1 MADQGGFCTECG
13 AVVSST
19 DKFCAGCGH
28 NLGVTPPPPANPPQ
42 APQAPQAAPKDPVRE
57 VPSWRGLK
65 ITVAL
70 IVGFVVLMAVIN
82 DDAPSP
88 TQETRAT
95 TTKAPTTTAM
105 SLSEAWCSDL
115 GKGLTPVQLYGGVKD
130 DYPDVRSFASTALD
144 MTRESCPSELES
156 NESLRIWLQ
165 NWDLIDRT
173 QPEAWCGDLRNGRD
187 PYGLWLWV
195 EDHYPDE
202 EAFAAIALS
211 WMESD
216 CPGQLIENEVVKSWL
231 HDWGLLETTS
241 SGSVTTTVVAT
252 TTTTTEAPASPTT
265 TLAFWRAELV
275 RSDPTIMIRVDRW
288 IEAEMCDDLM
298 AVIDGLEPV
307 MERADPLEVRV
318 LTELARY
325 IFEGVEANVYMQGYE
340 CDYRE
345 DFVAN
350 REEWSERLVAAD

>member
-1 MADQGGFCTECG
+1 MVDEDGFCTECG
-13 AVVSST
+13 AAVSST

-28 NLGVTPPPPANPPQ
+28 NLGGTPPPPISPPSPPPQ
-42 APQAPQAAPKDPVRE
+42 APRRNPVFPQW
-57 VPSWRGLK
+57 SWL
-65 ITVAL
+65 VL
-70 IVGFVVLMAVIN
+70 IGAVLGFMMLSQCSG
-82 DDAPSP
+82 DDASSP
-88 TQETRAT
+88 GQETRAA
-95 TTKAPTTTAM
+95 TTKAPTTTTM

-115 GKGLTPVQLYGGVKD
+115 RKGYNPLQRYGGVKD
-130 DYPDVRSFASTALD
+130 DYPDVRSFAAMALD

-156 NESLRIWLQ
+156 NESLRVWLQ

-216 CPGQLIENEVVKSWL
+216 CPGQLIENEVVQSWL

-265 TLAFWRAELV
+265 TLAFWRAELD
-275 RSDPTIMIRVDRW
+275 RSDPNLMISVDRW
-288 IEAEMCDDLM
+288 IKREMCDDLM
-298 AVIDGLEPV
+298 AVIDGLEST
-307 MERADPLEVRV
+307 MERADPAEVRV

-325 IFEGVEANVYMQGYE
+325 IFEGVEANVYLQGYE

-350 REEWSERLVAAD
+350 REEWSERLTAAD

>member
-1 MADQGGFCTECG
+1 
-13 AVVSST
+13 
-19 DKFCAGCGH
+19 
-28 NLGVTPPPPANPPQ
+28 
-42 APQAPQAAPKDPVRE
+42 
-57 VPSWRGLK
+57 
-65 ITVAL
+65 
-70 IVGFVVLMAVIN
+70 
-82 DDAPSP
+82 
-88 TQETRAT
+88 
-95 TTKAPTTTAM
+95 M

-115 GKGLTPVQLYGGVKD
+115 RKGFSPLQLWRGVKD
-130 DYPDVRSFASTALD
+130 DYPDVRSFASVALD

-156 NESLRIWLQ
+156 NESLRVWLQ

-216 CPGQLIENEVVKSWL
+216 CPGQLIENEVVQSWL

-252 TTTTTEAPASPTT
+252 TTTTTEAPATPTT
-265 TLAFWRAELV
+265 MLPSDWWRAEL
-275 RSDPTIMIRVDRW
+275 DRW
-288 IEAEMCDDLM
+288 DPIILIGVDQFFEEKNCDDLIF
-298 AVIDGLEPV
+298 VLDGLGPM
-307 MERADPLEVRV
+307 MERADPLEVRA

-325 IFEGVEANVYMQGYE
+325 IFEGVEANVDLQGYE
-340 CDYRE
+340 CDERE
-345 DFVAN
+345 DFIAF

>member
-1 MADQGGFCTECG
+1 MVDEDGFCTECG
-13 AVVSST
+13 AAVSST

-28 NLGVTPPPPANPPQ
+28 NLGGTPPPPTSPPPPPPQ
-42 APQAPQAAPKDPVRE
+42 APRRNPVFPQW
-57 VPSWRGLK
+57 SWL
-65 ITVAL
+65 VL
-70 IVGFVVLMAVIN
+70 IGAVLGFMMLSQCSG
-82 DDAPSP
+82 DDASSP
-88 TQETRAT
+88 GQETRAA
-95 TTKAPTTTAM
+95 TTKAPTTTTM

-115 GKGLTPVQLYGGVKD
+115 RKGYNPLQLYGGVKD
-130 DYPDVRSFASTALD
+130 DYPDVRSFASMALD

-156 NESLRIWLQ
+156 NESLRVWLQ

-216 CPGQLIENEVVKSWL
+216 CPGQLIENEVVQSWL

-265 TLAFWRAELV
+265 TLAFWRAELD
-275 RSDPTIMIRVDRW
+275 RSDPNLMISVDRW
-288 IEAEMCDDLM
+288 IKREMCDDLM
-298 AVIDGLEPV
+298 AVIDGLEST
-307 MERADPLEVRV
+307 MERADPAEVRV

-325 IFEGVEANVYMQGYE
+325 IFEGVEANVYLQGYE

-350 REEWSERLVAAD
+350 REEWSERLTAAD